1 MNLSMH
7 LVITQNV
14 TNIASNNMEDY
25 LKSEKIATKWGFAP
39 FQYPP
44 TPPPPPHKC
53 MSVQGEPNLNDR
65 INLG

>member
-44 TPPPPPHKC
+44 TSQMYECARRAKFKW
-53 MSVQGEPNLNDR
+53 QN
-65 INLG
+65 